1 MKLGYSRQVILDN
14 AKSLELQGW
23 PRRFA
28 LREAEAKAR
37 LSYWRKYPGGW
48 LPMRLQ
54 LPKGLGNRY
63 NYDEKGFPI
72 GNKNTQMPITDVI
85 QNSKETSPLKEAFR
99 LQNEFS
105 GSNSMKIERV
115 KIPELPSTLV
125 ALGPLSMLGYVCVE
139 DGIEK
144 EYLHRFSKR
153 SRPLLAAGHDGKT
166 LWILRGEFIVNQ
178 RGIVD
183 VNRDEK
189 GFSK

>member
-63 NYDEKGFPI
+63 NYDEKGFPNQPKYS
-72 GNKNTQMPITDVI
+72 GMPVTNVTRNPN
-85 QNSKETSPLKEAFR
+85 QTSPLKEAFK

-105 GSNSMKIERV
+105 GSNSARIERV
-115 KIPELPSTLV
+115 KIENLPSALV
-125 ALGPLSMLGYVCVE
+125 ALGPLTMLGYVCME
-139 DGIEK
+139 NGKEK

-153 SRPLLAAGHDGKT
+153 SRPLLATGHDGKT

-183 VNRDEK
+183 INRDE
-189 GFSK
+189 